1 MTINVPNMMTFTR
14 ILCTPLLVILL
25 AKDQYL
31 FALGV
36 FTFAGI
42 TDGLDGLWARGFNQ
56 RTRLG
61 AYLDPIAD
69 KLLLMASFISLAV
82 LGIMPS
88 WLSVVVIT
96 RDVLIVLGI
105 AVFTITA
112 MPVEIKPS
120 LVSKLTTGIQLAT
133 VFWTLLDLKGADA
146 HFFWQTLL
154 WATAALTVVSGLHY
168 IYIGMRTLQADTVR
182 RPPNAFNDDNPGG
195 ILLDTPEK

>member
-1 MTINVPNMMTFTR
+1 MTINVPNMLTITR
-14 ILCTPLLVILL
+14 ILCTPLFVILL
-25 AKDQYL
+25 LKDQYL

-69 KLLLMASFISLAV
+69 KLLLMASYISLAV

-88 WLSVVVIT
+88 WLSVIVIT

-120 LVSKLTTGIQLAT
+120 LVSKLTTVIQLAT
-133 VFWTLLDLKGADA
+133 VFWMLLDLPGAAA
-146 HFFWQTLL
+146 HAFDQTLF
-154 WATAALTVVSGLHY
+154 WATAALTIVSGMHY
-168 IYIGMRTLQADTVR
+168 IYLGMRMLQTDT
-182 RPPNAFNDDNPGG
+182 A
-195 ILLDTPEK
+195 K